1 MSKSMER
8 NEWNKKW
15 SLKMANKKGDSWIEY
30 SNYEKHYIED
40 TKRGHKITLLSKDG
54 SKLEINCVWP
64 DRERDHLGRV
74 SIIKND

>member
-1 MSKSMER
+1 MK
-8 NEWNKKW
+8 N
-15 SLKMANKKGDSWIEY
+15 KGDSWIEY

-64 DRERDHLGRV
+64 DRERNRSGLV
-74 SIIKND
+74 SNIKILHKKICLEK

>member
-1 MSKSMER
+1 MK
-8 NEWNKKW
+8 N
-15 SLKMANKKGDSWIEY
+15 KGDSWIEY

-64 DRERDHLGRV
+64 DRERDYFWYEYQ
-74 SIIKND
+74 

>member
-1 MSKSMER
+1 METVDDIVDEYRKQR
-8 NEWNKKW
+8 NHMKN
-15 SLKMANKKGDSWIEY
+15 KGDSWIEY

-64 DRERDHLGRV
+64 DRERDYSGRV
-74 SIIKND
+74 SDIKKEK

>member
-1 MSKSMER
+1 MK
-8 NEWNKKW
+8 N
-15 SLKMANKKGDSWIEY
+15 KGDSWIEY

-64 DRERDHLGRV
+64 DRERDYSGRV
-74 SIIKND
+74 SDIKKDKKNMFGKIKCF